1 MADDVILI
9 EDRERVRYL
18 TINRP
23 EKRNA
28 ITLDQLATLID
39 SALAA
44 NDDPSIG
51 AVVIRG
57 EGKAFCA
64 GIDIDPSQ
72 MDMQYDTRTLQQE
85 LRLLEP
91 FRRLDDMWRSS
102 TPVIASVHGYCLG
115 VGTDLAF
122 HSDIVI
128 SAEDAKFGYPIV
140 RSMGSP
146 PTHMW
151 TYLAGPQ
158 WAKRML
164 LTGDMIDGRTAER
177 AGLRHAGRSDGRSRR
192 R

>member
-1 MADDVILI
+1 MADDVILT

-28 ITLDQLATLID
+28 ITVDQLASLID
-39 SALAA
+39 LALAA
-44 NDDPSIG
+44 NDDSSVG

-91 FRRLDDMWRSS
+91 FRRLDELWRPWS
-102 TPVIASVHGYCLG
+102 
-115 VGTDLAF
+115 
-122 HSDIVI
+122 
-128 SAEDAKFGYPIV
+128 
-140 RSMGSP
+140 
-146 PTHMW
+146 
-151 TYLAGPQ
+151 
-158 WAKRML
+158 
-164 LTGDMIDGRTAER
+164 
-177 AGLRHAGRSDGRSRR
+177 
-192 R
+192 